1 MKKFKKNFA
10 MRVCRKANFN
20 AAHRLFRADWTDEKN
35 QTVFGKCNN
44 PNFHGHNYT
53 LEVWIDGNID
63 PETGYV
69 IDLKIIKDL
78 IKSEIEER
86 FDHRNLNLD
95 CPEFADLIPTA
106 ENISVVCFNLLRTKL
121 DSKYSLTIR
130 LWETENNIVEYSGQ

>member
-1 MKKFKKNFA
+1 

-69 IDLKIIKDL
+69 IDLKIVKDL

-121 DSKYSLTIR
+121 DGKYSLTIR

>member
-1 MKKFKKNFA
+1 
-10 MRVCRKANFN
+10 MRVCRRANFN
-20 AAHRLFRADWTDEKN
+20 AAHRLFRADWSDEKN
-35 QTVFGKCNN
+35 QTIFGKCNN

-69 IDLKIIKDL
+69 IDLKIVKDL

-95 CPEFADLIPTA
+95 CPEFDDLIPTA

>member
-1 MKKFKKNFA
+1 

-20 AAHRLFRADWTDEKN
+20 AAHRLFRADWSDEKN
-35 QTVFGKCNN
+35 QTIFGKCNN

-69 IDLKIIKDL
+69 IDLKIVKDL

-95 CPEFADLIPTA
+95 CPEFANLIPTA

-130 LWETENNIVEYSGQ
+130 LWETENNIVEYNGQ

>member
-1 MKKFKKNFA
+1 

-35 QTVFGKCNN
+35 QAVFGKCNN

-53 LEVWIDGNID
+53 LEVWIDGEID

-69 IDLKIIKDL
+69 IDLKIVKDL
-78 IKSEIEER
+78 IKSEIQER

-121 DSKYSLTIR
+121 DRKYGLTIR
-130 LWETENNIVEYSGQ
+130 LWETENNVVEYNGQ